1 MTVDQEFDNWFHSIS
16 LNQSLDRRH
25 GRVEYFLS
33 ESFFFAFSNFEII
46 SYIPVPLSVKWL
58 KEHDISVQ
66 HLDDFLFS
74 WFSMTFRIIHL
85 ALRYNNTWL
94 QLVILELLAWNRLK
108 VTQTKYMNWF
118 TKCLKNN
125 LHLIWY
131 RNISISQKIQNCS
144 KMFATSVDENP
155 TLRIS

>member
-25 GRVEYFLS
+25 GGIFFEWI
-33 ESFFFAFSNFEII
+33 FFFAFSNFEII

-58 KEHDISVQ
+58 KEHDKSVQ
-66 HLDDFLFS
+66 RLGDFLFS
-74 WFSMTFRIIHL
+74 WFLMTFHIIHL
-85 ALRYNNTWL
+85 ALQYNNTWL
-94 QLVILELLAWNRLK
+94 QLVILELLACNRLK
-108 VTQTKYMNWF
+108 VTQRKYMDWF
-118 TKCLKNN
+118 TKCLKFNN